1 MPRFDKDDDAQDES
15 WEKEELAEEE
25 EDDDDESGE
34 EGGSSSFGELSDDLV
49 QLIEE
54 TEELAEAGE
63 LKKALRLWR
72 KSIDRF
78 SDEPVA
84 YFHMALGCFRL
95 LSEEMTTGGVWDS
108 TAEMAALHEEALSHC
123 DECLE
128 MDDEFIPAL
137 NLMGALH
144 VLRDDHKEAV
154 KAWKRSLAI
163 DEDQPDVKQD
173 LEEALN
179 FLGEE

>member
-1 MPRFDKDDDAQDES
+1 
-15 WEKEELAEEE
+15 
-25 EDDDDESGE
+25 
-34 EGGSSSFGELSDDLV
+34 
-49 QLIEE
+49 
-54 TEELAEAGE
+54 
-63 LKKALRLWR
+63 
-72 KSIDRF
+72 
-78 SDEPVA
+78 
-84 YFHMALGCFRL
+84 
-95 LSEEMTTGGVWDS
+95 
-108 TAEMAALHEEALSHC
+108 
-123 DECLE
+123 